1 MARKGDGLIPMM
13 VLLCALLVGACGES
27 AAERDARRLTG
38 GDPGRGELLVRRYGC
53 NSCHLIPGFS
63 EPKTQ
68 AGPPLA
74 GILSRPQLAGRLPNT
89 PENLI
94 RWIRDPQSV
103 SRGTQMPTL
112 GVSEAE
118 GRDLAA
124 FLYALR

>member
-1 MARKGDGLIPMM
+1 MRSGVRIILP
-13 VLLCALLVGACGES
+13 VLLFVLLLGACGES
-27 AAERDARRLTG
+27 AVERKARQLTG
-38 GDPGRGELLVRRYGC
+38 GDPQRGELLVRRYGC
-53 NSCHLIPGFS
+53 NTCHLIPGLS

-68 AGPPLA
+68 VGPPLR

-89 PENLI
+89 PQNLI

-103 SRGTQMPTL
+103 SRGTLMPTL
-112 GVSEAE
+112 GVTEEE